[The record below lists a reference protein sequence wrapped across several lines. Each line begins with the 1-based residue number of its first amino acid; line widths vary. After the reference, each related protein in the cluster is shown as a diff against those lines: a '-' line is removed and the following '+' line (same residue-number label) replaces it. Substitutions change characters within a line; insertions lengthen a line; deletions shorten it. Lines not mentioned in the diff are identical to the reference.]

1 MKIDLS
7 SPATDLVSKEWASQK
22 SPQTNGLASQGVTED
37 RVTLTST
44 KDSAAASLAAH
55 AMNMP
60 QIRQD
65 KVNALRQAISS
76 GSYQL
81 DSSKIAQ
88 AISAEES
95 H

>member
-7 SPATDLVSKEWASQK
+7 SPANELIAKDWSAQK
-22 SPQTNGLASQGVTED
+22 SSQSNGAAAKGVPED
-37 RVTLTST
+37 RVTLTSAQ
-44 KDSAAASLAAH
+44 DADGALAAE
-55 AMNMP
+55 AMKVP
-60 QIRQD
+60 PIRQD
-65 KVNALRQAISS
+65 KVSSLRQAIAS

-81 DSSKIAQ
+81 DSAKIAQ